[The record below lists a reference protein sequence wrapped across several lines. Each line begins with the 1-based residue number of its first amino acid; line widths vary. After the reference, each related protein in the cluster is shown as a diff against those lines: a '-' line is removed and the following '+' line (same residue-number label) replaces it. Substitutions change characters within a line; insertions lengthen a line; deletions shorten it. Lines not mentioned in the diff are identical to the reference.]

1 MLVGYDSQYE
11 YVFVAFR
18 GSYDVQNYI
27 DDLDALLTAPYSD
40 DKSAANVMAGLWD
53 EYKKLYEDVYT
64 AMQATALAYST
75 TKLALT
81 GHSSGGGCATLLAF
95 DVARGAV
102 DGFTATDIKYV
113 TTFGSPRVGDPTFAA
128 EYDAYNLNSA
138 RVTHYQDVV
147 VGWVHH
153 RRLL

>member
-1 MLVGYDSQYE
+1 MTLGLTLPALENPCAQNPHQSAFDP
-11 YVFVAFR
+11 AFR
-18 GSYDVQNYI
+18 SGADMRMRCISGQG
-27 DDLDALLTAPYSD
+27 A
-40 DKSAANVMAGLWD
+40 SAI
-53 EYKKLYEDVYT
+53 
-64 AMQATALAYST
+64 SS
-75 TKLALT
+75 